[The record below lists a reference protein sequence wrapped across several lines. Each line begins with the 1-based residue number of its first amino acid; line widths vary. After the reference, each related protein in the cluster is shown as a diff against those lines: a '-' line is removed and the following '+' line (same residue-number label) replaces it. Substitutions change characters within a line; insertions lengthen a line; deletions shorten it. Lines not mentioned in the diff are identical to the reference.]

1 MPRRRRAAHLGIW
14 AGLAVLLPALLLAA
28 FLHRP
33 PREAGPLSVRL
44 AAPEPRP

>member
-1 MPRRRRAAHLGIW
+1 MPRRRRAAHLRLW
-14 AGLAVLLPALLLAA
+14 TGLAVLLPALLLAA

-44 AAPEPRP
+44 DAPEARP